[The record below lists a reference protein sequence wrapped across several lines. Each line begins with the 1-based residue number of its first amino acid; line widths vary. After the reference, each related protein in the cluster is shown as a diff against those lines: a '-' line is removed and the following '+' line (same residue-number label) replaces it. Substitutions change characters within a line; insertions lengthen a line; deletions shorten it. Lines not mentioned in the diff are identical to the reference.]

1 MTSSMRSVFS
11 PFWAWVAAAIGIC
24 IYLFTLNQ
32 NWQPA
37 LRENKV
43 NFGIDLVGGTYIR
56 LKVQTDKAVEADL
69 GDKSQYIINALE
81 ERGLEVPASKKV
93 ENNAII
99 LTFDT
104 VDGAQKA
111 IEAIKDLTT
120 ELVVSQDQQRVEV
133 RLRDGQM
140 ARIKADAVTGNI
152 DVLRNRLDAIGV
164 GEIPIFQQ
172 GEDSIVV
179 ELPNVND
186 PQQAK
191 AMIGKTAQLEFKL
204 VEAQGAT
211 EDQIIDQY
219 DGELPDHLEIIKDAK
234 GRHFFAVDRFAEIT
248 GRDLS
253 NAFADS
259 ITDKRGLPQVV
270 VSFAFKPE
278 AADRFYDLTRKNIGK
293 TLAIIVD
300 NAVIS
305 APGIKVAIPG
315 GSGHIEGGFTAESA
329 KELAT
334 MIKSGSFVAPVT
346 FEEERQVGPSLGQES
361 IHKGLLACALALA
374 LLAIFGVLIYKM
386 AGFFAVLAL
395 AYNLLLMLAIL
406 SWLGATLSLPGI
418 AGMVLTIGMAIDA
431 SILIYEGIKED
442 LAAGVTPRKA
452 VEKGFSDAM
461 VVILDSNITTF
472 LMGIVLYKFGTGP
485 IQGFAVTMMVGI
497 ITTLL
502 TGLFFLRAILNYY
515 LINLGV
521 QKLHI

>member
-1 MTSSMRSVFS
+1 MTSSARTIFS

-24 IYLFTLNQ
+24 VYLFTFNQ
-32 NWQPA
+32 DWRPT

-56 LKVQTDKAVEADL
+56 LKVQTDKAVETALTDL
-69 GDKSQYIINALE
+69 SQQLVNKLE
-81 ERGLEVPASKKV
+81 ERESITPITRKV
-93 ENNAII
+93 ENEAI
-99 LTFDT
+99 LFTFDS
-104 VDGAQKA
+104 VNAAQKA
-111 IEAIKDLTT
+111 VEAIKGSNAQ
-120 ELVVSQDQQRVEV
+120 LVVAQDQQNVTV
-133 RLRDGQM
+133 RLRDNIIS
-140 ARIKADAVTGNI
+140 RLKSEAVTGNI

-164 GEIPIFQQ
+164 GEITIAQQ
-172 GEDSIVV
+172 GADSIIV
-179 ELPNVND
+179 ELPNVDD

-204 VEAQGAT
+204 VEAEGAT
-211 EDQIIDQY
+211 EDQILDRY
-219 DGELPDHLEIIKDAK
+219 DGELPDHLEIMRDTKD
-234 GRHFFAVDRFAEIT
+234 RMYYAVERFAEVA
-248 GRDLS
+248 GRDIQS
-253 NAFADS
+253 ANAD
-259 ITDKRGLPQVV
+259 TGGKTGTEPVV
-270 VSFAFKPE
+270 AFTFKPE
-278 AADRFYDLTRKNIGK
+278 GADRFYDLTRKNVGK
-293 TLAIIVD
+293 KLAIIVD
-300 NAVIS
+300 NTVLS
-305 APGIKVAIPG
+305 APNISTGIRE
-315 GSGHIEGGFTAESA
+315 SGVITGNFTVETA

-346 FEEERQVGPSLGQES
+346 FEEERQVGPSLGRES
-361 IHKGLLACALALA
+361 ITRGLLACGLALA
-374 LLAIFGVLIYKM
+374 LLAIFGIIIYKV

-395 AYNLLLMLAIL
+395 AFNLLLMLAIL

-442 LAAGVTPRKA
+442 LAAGISPRKA

-502 TGLFFLRAILNYY
+502 TGLFFLRSIFNYY
-515 LINLGV
+515 LIDLGV
-521 QKLHI
+521 QKLRI

>member
-32 NWQPA
+32 NWQPV

-56 LKVQTDKAVEADL
+56 LKVQTDKAVEAEL
-69 GDKSQYIINALE
+69 GDKSQYIIHNLE
-81 ERGLEVPASKKV
+81 ERGLEVPVSKKI
-93 ENNAII
+93 ENDEIL

-111 IEAIKDLTT
+111 FEAIKELTT
-120 ELVVSQDQQRVEV
+120 ELVVSQDQQRVTV
-133 RLRDGQM
+133 RMRDGQM
-140 ARIKADAVTGNI
+140 ERIKTDAVTGNI
-152 DVLRNRLDAIGV
+152 EVLRNRLDAIGV
-164 GEIPIFQQ
+164 GEITIAQQ
-172 GEDSIVV
+172 GKDSIII
-179 ELPNVND
+179 ELPNVDD

-204 VEAQGAT
+204 VEAEGAT
-211 EDQIIDQY
+211 EDQILDQY

-234 GRHFFAVDRFAEIT
+234 GRHYYAVDRFAEIT
-248 GRDLS
+248 GRDIN
-253 NAFADS
+253 NAFAGATGERG
-259 ITDKRGLPQVV
+259 TDMGVL
-270 VSFAFKPE
+270 FELKPE
-278 AADRFYDLTRKNIGK
+278 AAERFYDLTRKNVK
-293 TLAIIVD
+293 KKLAIIVD
-300 NAVIS
+300 DAVIS
-305 APGIKVAIPG
+305 APGISKALPP
-315 GSGHIEGGFTAESA
+315 GSGYSITGNFTIESA

-361 IHKGLLACALALA
+361 IHKGLMACALALG
-374 LLAIFGVLIYKM
+374 LLAIFGILIYKM

-442 LAAGVTPRKA
+442 LAAGITPRKA

-472 LMGIVLYKFGTGP
+472 LMGLVLYKFGTGP

-497 ITTLL
+497 ISTLL
-502 TGLFFLRAILNYY
+502 TGLFFLRAIFNYY